1 MPLLFKGK
9 QDHLHSK
16 AQINQHTNIWGIIN
30 VIQTK
35 SDSRGPGQ
43 WKWMERLVSCWLS
56 FTKPLPSS
64 CKMMCIL
71 TKGTQ
76 LHILKTRA
84 QVLWLEGTCSFHQH
98 SDVTFSMHPP
108 SLWWWRNRSCTFSSM
123 EKKKKMMLPETE
135 HDAFSAFE
143 KSGFCSW
150 QFLSKPCI
158 PFYLSFCGL
167 EVITLLRL
175 KKMR

>member
-123 EKKKKMMLPETE
+123 EKKKKWCFLKQNTMLSLPLKNR
-135 HDAFSAFE
+135 AFVPGNSYQSLVFLFICLFADL
-143 KSGFCSW
+143 KSLLCSD
-150 QFLSKPCI
+150 
-158 PFYLSFCGL
+158 
-167 EVITLLRL
+167 
-175 KKMR
+175 